1 MRKLSKTGRFIST
14 RIGQAIGDYN
24 LIEEKD
30 KILVAVSG
38 GKDSLTL
45 LKLLKERQR

>member
-1 MRKLSKTGRFIST
+1 MRKLSNTGHFIST

-30 KILVAVSG
+30 KKNGFCMQRLRS
-38 GKDSLTL
+38 
-45 LKLLKERQR
+45 RQNPRKTF